1 MVSMLYE
8 RIVGRWQRQWAIRL
22 YREVLAMGRPSGD
35 PAFED
40 LTARARIRDAAIRL
54 FAERGIDGTTVRDIA
69 REAGVSP
76 GLLRHHFGSKE
87 ALREACDTYALDRL
101 VRFKEE
107 LVFEEKFTNPTFL
120 PSIHP
125 TVVLLYK
132 YITRALLDGSPAAAA
147 MFDDMVT
154 LTEQWVHKM
163 APDVTDD
170 HRTFAAVLVGMQSGL
185 LAMHEHVS
193 RALGVDMLTSPG
205 YARVSSALVDFYT
218 NQLLDP
224 ELVAKIRALR
234 ESLRAVTPPTAAGTD
249 PVAEGV

>member
-1 MVSMLYE
+1 M
-8 RIVGRWQRQWAIRL
+8 A
-22 YREVLAMGRPSGD
+22 RPGGD

-69 REAGVSP
+69 KEAGVSP

-101 VRFKEE
+101 VKIKER
-107 LVFEEKFTNPTFL
+107 LVFDEKPASPTFL

-132 YITRALLDGSPAAAA
+132 YLTRGLLDGSPAAAA
-147 MFDDMVT
+147 MYDDMVV
-154 LTEQWVHKM
+154 LTEQWMDKM
-163 APDVTDD
+163 APGFSDD
-170 HRTFAAVLVGMQSGL
+170 PRAFAAVLVGMQSGL

-193 RALGVDMLTSPG
+193 RALGVDMFTTQG
-205 YARVSSALVDFYT
+205 HARLAGALFEFYT
-218 NQLLDP
+218 RPLLDP
-224 ELVAKIRALR
+224 ELVAKIEAAM
-234 ESLRAVTPPTAAGTD
+234 ESLRASTPPTAPGTD
-249 PVAEGV
+249 PAAEGA

>member
-1 MVSMLYE
+1 M
-8 RIVGRWQRQWAIRL
+8 A
-22 YREVLAMGRPSGD
+22 RPGWD

-40 LTARARIRDAAIRL
+40 LTARARIRDVAIRL
-54 FAERGIDGTTVRDIA
+54 FADRGIDGATVRDIA

-87 ALREACDTYALDRL
+87 ALREACDSYALDRI
-101 VRFKEE
+101 VRIKEE
-107 LVFEEKFTNPTFL
+107 LVFDDKPASPTFL
-120 PSIHP
+120 PSVHP
-125 TVVLLYK
+125 TVVLLYR

-170 HRTFAAVLVGMQSGL
+170 HRAFAAALVGMQAGL

-193 RALGVDMLTSPG
+193 RALGVDMLTAQG
-205 YARVSSALVDFYT
+205 HVRVTAALVDFYT
-218 NQLLDP
+218 NPLLAP
-224 ELVAKIRALR
+224 ELVAKIRAAK
-234 ESLRAVTPPTAAGTD
+234 ESLRAVNPPTAAGTD
-249 PVAEGV
+249 PGAEGA